1 MTEHTLKFGFARS
14 WDDEMAENAAMF
26 READLLEET
35 AYKIIEHDTDSPEA
49 WARFTEAK
57 ALADAKRTAAFQ
69 DWMRI
74 KRAMSKVRSK

>member
-1 MTEHTLKFGFARS
+1 MTERTLRFGFGRS

-26 READLLEET
+26 READLLEEA
-35 AYKIIEHDTDSPEA
+35 AYTFIEAETDNPEA

-74 KRAMSKVRSK
+74 KRAMSKPRSK